1 MLTTNGT
8 KSYGVMIYR
17 CDDLGFSDTAT
28 IGYYAPT
35 TAAYTHSLSNTGVTD
50 EIACIHIS
58 SEWSNIIFELE
69 ISNHILEMTPEP
81 RFATGD
87 AQLVFRQYCGNETT
101 QPLCYIIA
109 SLHQLPILLC

>member
-81 RFATGD
+81 HFATGD
-87 AQLVFRQYCGNETT
+87 AQLVFRHYCGNETT
-101 QPLCYIIA
+101 QPLCYIA